1 MSRMRIH
8 LTLVAVLAA
17 ALTVAG
23 AAWSTTTRSATVFCK
38 GSQLAGSFKVVPG
51 SPGAGNIVYRL
62 TLTNTS
68 ATTCAVTGL
77 PVGQLLGKTG
87 NKLPTHIRAAFP
99 QGLTAILVTLAHG
112 KSSHATAR
120 FSPDIPGVGEQTT
133 GPCEKTSYSLR
144 LTARGGGTTKVK
156 ITPPTPVC
164 EHGQLQF
171 SAYGR

>member
-1 MSRMRIH
+1 MRIH
-8 LTLVAVLAA
+8 LTLVAALAA
-17 ALTVAG
+17 ALAVTG
-23 AAWSTTTRSATVFCK
+23 AAWSTTARSTTVFCK

-51 SPGAGNIVYRL
+51 SPGAGNIVYKL

-87 NKLPTHIRAAFP
+87 NKLPTHVRAAFP

-120 FSPDIPGVGEQTT
+120 FSPDVPGVGEQTT

-144 LTARGGGTTKVK
+144 VTARGGGTTTVK